1 MKIVCLLGSPR
12 PGGNSATVAKKFI
25 GTAES
30 LGAEVQ
36 TFALNKLEY
45 KGCQGCYVCKTKKE
59 SCVLDDGL
67 TPVLEAVKDCDVL
80 VIASAIYYG
89 DVTSQTKAF
98 IDRTFSYIKPDY
110 LTNPQPSRL
119 APGKKVLWITSQE
132 DSNPNRYDAVDNYS
146 RFFGYF
152 GMESSS
158 IKAAGVGEYGQVNVG
173 EAYLNL
179 AKEAAQRL
187 VD

>member
-12 PGGNSATVAKKFI
+12 PKGNSATVAKKFI

-67 TPVLEAVKDCDVL
+67 APVLEAVKDCDVL

-132 DSNPNRYDAVDNYS
+132 DSDPNRYEAVDNYS

-152 GMESSS
+152 GMESSA
-158 IKAAGVGEYGQVNVG
+158 IRCAGVGVYGRIDVG
-173 EAYLNL
+173 EDNL
-179 AKEAAQRL
+179 AQAEEMAKSL
-187 VD
+187 IS

>member
-1 MKIVCLLGSPR
+1 
-12 PGGNSATVAKKFI
+12 
-25 GTAES
+25 
-30 LGAEVQ
+30 
-36 TFALNKLEY
+36 
-45 KGCQGCYVCKTKKE
+45 
-59 SCVLDDGL
+59 
-67 TPVLEAVKDCDVL
+67 LEAVKDCDVL

-132 DSNPNRYDAVDNYS
+132 DSDPNRYEAVDNYS

-158 IKAAGVGEYGQVNVG
+158 IRAAGVGKYGQVNVG
-173 EAYLNL
+173 EEYLNQ

-187 VD
+187 VC